1 MEMILGIDPSTL
13 HNGWCIIKDAK
24 STVLKD
30 YGCLTLSPNQA
41 MPKRLHAIYAFF
53 ERLVTTHSVT
63 RLAIETPF
71 FLRNMSTFGKLSYV
85 RGILYLL
92 AEEYSLEIAEFA
104 PCEVKQAITGNGQA
118 KKDQVANALYSIFPA
133 LDKKT
138 IKRDDTT
145 DAIAVGVTSVW
156 RS

>member
-1 MEMILGIDPSTL
+1 MIILAIDPSTR
-13 HNGWCIIKDAK
+13 HNGWALIEDAK

-30 YGCLTLSPNQA
+30 YGCLTLSPNQS
-41 MPKRLHAIYAFF
+41 MQKRLHTIYAFF
-53 ERLVTTHSVT
+53 EGLITTRSVT

-71 FLRNMSTFGKLSYV
+71 FLRNYSTFMKLSCV

-92 AEEYSLEIAEFA
+92 AEEYSLELSEYS
-104 PCEVKQAITGNGQA
+104 PCEVKQAITGNGHA
-118 KKDQVANALYSIFPA
+118 KKDQVANALYGIFPG
-133 LDKKT
+133 LDKET
-138 IKRDDTT
+138 ISRDDIT